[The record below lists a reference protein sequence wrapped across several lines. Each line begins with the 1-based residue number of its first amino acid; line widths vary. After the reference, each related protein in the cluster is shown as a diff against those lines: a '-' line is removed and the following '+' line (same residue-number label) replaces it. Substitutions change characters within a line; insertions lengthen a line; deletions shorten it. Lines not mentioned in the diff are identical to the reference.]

1 MMAAEI
7 RVVLMGEKY
16 PYLSWEPLQEESSEE
31 DAVVL
36 HGWANLP
43 HVRNELRRFAGS

>member
-16 PYLSWEPLQEESSEE
+16 RYLSWEPLQEESNEE